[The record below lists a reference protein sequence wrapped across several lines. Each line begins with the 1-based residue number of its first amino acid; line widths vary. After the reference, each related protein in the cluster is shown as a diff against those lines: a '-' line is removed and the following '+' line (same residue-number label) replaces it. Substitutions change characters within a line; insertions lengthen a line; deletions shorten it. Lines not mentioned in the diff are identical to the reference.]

1 MRSEKEEDMPR
12 VNRVI
17 ELLEQDQPVFATG
30 ASALTHEAGVEAA
43 QTRADFFIIDF
54 EHNPFDMAGLRAF
67 MRGLV
72 DGGPTRSGHRT
83 PPVIPTLPVLGTSA
97 EAVRANT
104 WQINHLLAA
113 GVHGLLLCH
122 AETPEAVA
130 AFVSAVRYPFNAPRP
145 EQLDE
150 GRRGGGGQ
158 QFASEIWGLPVTEY
172 MAKSDPWPLNP
183 EGELLLGLKVENKRA
198 LANRETILAVPG
210 LAFAEWGPGDM
221 GMSLAEHYLGP
232 GYQADPD
239 FAHDPPYG
247 PKMQAAQQHVFEACQ
262 ANGVVFYSTMRP
274 HDWRDLYALGAR
286 MSSSTPRTGEF
297 IDELRRLAGRT
308 MPV

>member
-1 MRSEKEEDMPR
+1 MPR

-17 ELLEQDQPVFATG
+17 ELLQQDQPVFATG
-30 ASALTHEAGVEAA
+30 APALTHEAGVEAA
-43 QTRADFFIIDF
+43 KTRADFFIIDF
-54 EHNPFDMAGLRAF
+54 EHHPFDMTGLRAF
-67 MRGLV
+67 MRGLM

-97 EAVRANT
+97 EAIRANV

-113 GVHGLLLCH
+113 GVHGMLLCH
-122 AETPEAVA
+122 AESAEAVA
-130 AFVSAVRYPFNAPRP
+130 AFVNAVRYPFNTPDAPAG
-145 EQLDE
+145 EE

-158 QFASEIWGLPVTEY
+158 NFAAEVWGLPVTEY
-172 MAKSDPWPLNP
+172 MAKADPWPLNP
-183 EGELLLGLKVENKRA
+183 EGELFLGLKVENKRA

-210 LAFAEWGPGDM
+210 LGFAEWGPGDM
-221 GMSLAEHYLGP
+221 GMSLAPNYILP
-232 GYQADPD
+232 GYEANPD

-247 PKMQAAQQHVFEACQ
+247 PVMQVAQQHVCDACK
-262 ANGVVFYSTMRP
+262 ANGVTFYSTMRP
-274 HDWRDLYALGAR
+274 HDWREVYAMGAR

-297 IDELRRLAGRT
+297 IDELRQLAGRT

>member
-1 MRSEKEEDMPR
+1 MPR

-17 ELLEQDQPVFATG
+17 ELLQQDQPVFATN
-30 ASALTHEAGVEAA
+30 APALTHEAGVEAA
-43 QTRADFFIIDF
+43 KTTADFIIIDF
-54 EHNPFDMAGLRAF
+54 EHHPFDMIGLRAF

-97 EAVRANT
+97 AAIWANV
-104 WQINHLLAA
+104 WQLNHLLAA
-113 GVHGLLLCH
+113 GVHGMLLCH
-122 AETPEAVA
+122 AESAEAVA
-130 AFVSAVRYPFNAPRP
+130 AFVKAVRYPFNTPGAAPG
-145 EQLDE
+145 EE

-158 QFASEIWGLPVTEY
+158 NYAAEIWGLPVTEY
-172 MAKSDPWPLNP
+172 MAKADPWPLNP
-183 EGELLLGLKVENKRA
+183 EGELFLGLKVENKRA
-198 LANRETILAVPG
+198 LANREAILAVPG
-210 LAFAEWGPGDM
+210 LGFAEWGPGDM
-221 GMSLAEHYLGP
+221 GMSLAPQYILD
-232 GYQADPD
+232 GYEANPD

-247 PKMQAAQQHVFEACQ
+247 EVMQVAQGNVCAACK

-274 HDWRDLYALGAR
+274 HDWREVYAMGAR

-297 IDELRRLAGRT
+297 IDELRQMAGRT

>member
-1 MRSEKEEDMPR
+1 MPR
-12 VNRVI
+12 VNRAI
-17 ELLEQDQPVFATG
+17 ELLQQGQPIFAATPP
-30 ASALTHEAGVEAA
+30 ALTHEAGLAA
-43 QTRADFFIIDF
+43 AGTRADFFITDF
-54 EHNPFDMAGLRAF
+54 EHHPFDMVGLRAF

-83 PPVIPTLPVLGTSA
+83 PPVVATLPVLGTSA
-97 EAVRANT
+97 EAIRANT

-122 AETPEAVA
+122 AEDPAAVA
-130 AFVSAVRYPFNAPRP
+130 AFVSAARYPFNG
-145 EQLDE
+145 QSTDGLDE

-158 QFASEIWGLPVTEY
+158 NYAAEIWGLPVTEY
-172 MAKSDPWPLNP
+172 LAKADPWPLNP

-198 LANRETILAVPG
+198 LAKRADLVAVPG

-221 GMSLAEHYLGP
+221 GMSLAERYIGP
-232 GYQADPD
+232 EYQADPD

-247 PKMQAAQQHVFEACQ
+247 PTMQEAQRSVFEACRE
-262 ANGVVFYSTMRP
+262 AGIIFYSTMRSQ
-274 HDWRDLYALGAR
+274 DWRDLYTLGAR
-286 MSSSTPRTGEF
+286 MSSSTPRTTEF
-297 IDELRRLAGRT
+297 IDELRQIARRT

>member
-1 MRSEKEEDMPR
+1 MPR

-17 ELLEQDQPVFATG
+17 ELLREDQPVFAAG
-30 ASALTHEAGVEAA
+30 AAALTREAGVEAA
-43 QTRADFFIIDF
+43 QTRADFLIIDF

-83 PPVIPTLPVLGTSA
+83 PPVITTLPVLGTSA
-97 EAVRANT
+97 EAIWANT

-122 AETPEAVA
+122 AESAEAVA
-130 AFVSAVRYPFNAPRP
+130 AFVKAVRYPFNTPGAAAG
-145 EQLDE
+145 EE

-158 QFASEIWGLPVTEY
+158 NFAADIWGLPVTEY
-172 MAKSDPWPLNP
+172 MAKADPWPLNP
-183 EGELLLGLKVENKRA
+183 EGELFLGLKVENKRA

-210 LAFAEWGPGDM
+210 LGFAEWGPGDM
-221 GMSLAEHYLGP
+221 GMSLAPKYILP
-232 GYQADPD
+232 GYEANPD

-247 PKMQAAQQHVFEACQ
+247 QEMQTAQLNVCEACK

-274 HDWRDLYALGAR
+274 HDWREVYAMGAR